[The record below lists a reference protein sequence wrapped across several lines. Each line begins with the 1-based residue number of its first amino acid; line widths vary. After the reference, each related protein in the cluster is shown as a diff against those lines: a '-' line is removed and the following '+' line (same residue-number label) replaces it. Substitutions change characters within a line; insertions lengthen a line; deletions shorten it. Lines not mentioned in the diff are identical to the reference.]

1 MSING
6 IRFMAAC
13 LACLAV
19 ECHSQ
24 GTMTLTF
31 EGRPPGSVSQV
42 GTYSEAG
49 ISFVPIPIGSL
60 YLSGGGVTGYP
71 DNGTGYLY
79 APDNGMWV
87 STATPFPQ
95 PFNLISFDAARYAA
109 AAPPTLMV
117 VGQRLMAS
125 PVTNYF
131 TLTSGGS
138 DFQTCNLDS
147 SFVNLLRVDIY
158 ARFSLDNLVISGV
171 PEPSGSALIL
181 LGAVFGLGWRCGRK
195 KPLDR

>member
-1 MSING
+1 MNLPG
-6 IRFMAAC
+6 IRFVVAYLIC
-13 LACLAV
+13 LAFDCQG
-19 ECHSQ
+19 Q

-31 EGRPPGSVSQV
+31 EGQQPGSSSQV
-42 GTYSEAG
+42 GTYSEG
-49 ISFVPIPIGSL
+49 GMTFVPIPIGAL
-60 YLSGGGVTGYP
+60 YLSGGGVAGYP

-79 APDNGMWV
+79 SPDNGMWF

-95 PFNLISFDAARYAA
+95 PFSLISFDAARYAA

-125 PVTNYF
+125 SVTNYF

-138 DFQTCNLDS
+138 DFQTCTLDS

-158 ARFSLDNLVISGV
+158 SRFSLDNLVISGV
-171 PEPSGSALIL
+171 PEPSGGALIL
-181 LGAVFGLGWRCGRK
+181 LGAVFGLGWRWGRK
-195 KPLDR
+195 KRLNR